1 MLEYNLEKEFE
12 FYKLRHKITILQAK
26 LTVYYKTL
34 QESGIQ
40 IPFFMLMPPE
50 IQAKLAIQDLILQS
64 PQELDTLYK
73 KAWEEYAECLP

>member
-1 MLEYNLEKEFE
+1 MLEYSLEREFN

-26 LTVYYKTL
+26 LTVYYKSL

-50 IQAKLAIQDLILQS
+50 IQAKL
-64 PQELDTLYK
+64 ETLYE